1 MSYSGRFKPKK
12 YKKYKVDPTRIFY
25 RSLWERRF
33 MVYCNDSAAIL
44 EWGSEEVIIPYKS
57 PLDNR
62 VHRYFPDFYIKYKNR
77 EGKIIREIIEVKP
90 KKYLSPPKE
99 PKRKTKRYLTE
110 VSNYAVNQSKFKA
123 AEEFCAERKLAFRI
137 LTEDHLVPKKA
148 KK

>member
-12 YKKYKVDPTRIFY
+12 YKKYKGDPTRIFY

-33 MVYCNDSAAIL
+33 MVYCDDSAAIL

-99 PKRKTKRYLTE
+99 PKRKTK
-110 VSNYAVNQSKFKA
+110 
-123 AEEFCAERKLAFRI
+123 
-137 LTEDHLVPKKA
+137 
-148 KK
+148 